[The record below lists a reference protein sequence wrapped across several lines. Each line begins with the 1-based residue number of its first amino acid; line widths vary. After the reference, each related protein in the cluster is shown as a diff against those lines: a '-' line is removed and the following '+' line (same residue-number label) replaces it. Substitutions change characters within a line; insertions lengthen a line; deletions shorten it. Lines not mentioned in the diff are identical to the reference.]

1 MSQPS
6 FRLNCY
12 LYAYQTNLR
21 SRRLEVVG
29 TRKNGRARRR
39 HPHPSRVYLARARS
53 LFRPLLPSACYAGYV
68 FGGKGKVSS
77 LKDFVSCLDAGDC
90 NGVDT
95 NFMNRIAS
103 DIGSGLLYLHERGI
117 AQRDLKIANVLVS
130 NHH

>member
-1 MSQPS
+1 M
-6 FRLNCY
+6 
-12 LYAYQTNLR
+12 
-21 SRRLEVVG
+21 
-29 TRKNGRARRR
+29 
-39 HPHPSRVYLARARS
+39 
-53 LFRPLLPSACYAGYV
+53 
-68 FGGKGKVSS
+68 
-77 LKDFVSCLDAGDC
+77 KDFVSCLDAGDC